1 MSWKSDLAI
10 KRIFNSFKRLKNQI
24 FIQDID
30 ALKLLNK
37 TILESEKKYVN
48 DNLLYAKLLCIA
60 LRYRTEY
67 HTNIKTALKS
77 IDSDLNLSLN
87 EQIELLRLTLNRVD
101 KTNYLKSIGVDLNN
115 ENFSEI
121 EELKDNQKEFLE
133 KLKNNWN
140 YESVYKSF
148 MNSANDFLKDIKNYV

>member
-24 FIQDID
+24 FSQDID
-30 ALKLLNK
+30 ALKLLNE

-67 HTNIKTALKS
+67 YSDIKTALKS
-77 IDSDLNLSLN
+77 IDSDLNIELN
-87 EQIELLRLTLNRVD
+87 EQIKLLQISLNNID
-101 KTNYLKSIGVDLNN
+101 KLNYLKSIGFDLDN
-115 ENFSEI
+115 ENLSKI
-121 EELKDNQKEFLE
+121 EELNGNQKQFLE
-133 KLKNNWN
+133 KLKTNWT
-140 YESVYKSF
+140 YESVHKSF
-148 MNSANDFLKDIKNYV
+148 MNSANDFLQDIKNYV